1 MLSQVNSDRLSTT
14 LMESIVDYQKDE
26 ALEIPKC
33 NKYIVTKR
41 GKQQL
46 MESTKGWKLLA
57 LCKEGS
63 ETWVLLKYLTVSHPM

>member
-1 MLSQVNSDRLSTT
+1 MSRNSDRLSTT

-26 ALEIPKC
+26 ALAIPKY

-46 MESTKGWKLLA
+46 MESTKGWKLLV

-63 ETWVLLKYLTVSHPM
+63 ETWVPLKYLTVSHPM